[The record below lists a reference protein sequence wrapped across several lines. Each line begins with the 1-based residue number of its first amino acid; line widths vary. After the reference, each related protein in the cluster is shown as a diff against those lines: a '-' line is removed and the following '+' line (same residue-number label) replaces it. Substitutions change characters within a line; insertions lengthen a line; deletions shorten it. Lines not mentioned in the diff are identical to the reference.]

1 MKSVTRNQR
10 IGYRNDLSNWL
21 FLLTIWIIAR
31 INSNSKYEEKVKRK
45 KSDGFDAWSSKL
57 KSDLETK
64 RKKQSEIFSLYYF
77 D

>member
-1 MKSVTRNQR
+1 MICR
-10 IGYRNDLSNWL
+10 IDCSCSP
-21 FLLTIWIIAR
+21 FELLR

-64 RKKQSEIFSLYYF
+64 REKQSEIFSLYYF